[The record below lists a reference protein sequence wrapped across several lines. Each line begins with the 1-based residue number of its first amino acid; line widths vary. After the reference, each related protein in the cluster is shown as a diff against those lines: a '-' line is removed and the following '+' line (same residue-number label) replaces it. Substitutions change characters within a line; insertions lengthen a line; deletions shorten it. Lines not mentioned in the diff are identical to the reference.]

1 MELEAIDSHNKFTHR
16 CAPLAAGGRGGDAGG
31 EGKIAPPAMHPPA
44 IRCAGPHRPGGTL
57 RELNNVEPKIKVK
70 VGKSLHRLN
79 FPVLTSSFRPLFD
92 LPDAPSAV
100 PPTKRG
106 RQGGRLGRLNASGW
120 CTVVARLEFDVQ
132 KALVAAPIA
141 HCGNQW
147 WGGKGGVGLLSAAHQ
162 PERSEFPHPLA
173 GASTGGIQRPTSPR
187 FGLSDKHPTC
197 T

>member
-1 MELEAIDSHNKFTHR
+1 
-16 CAPLAAGGRGGDAGG
+16 
-31 EGKIAPPAMHPPA
+31 MHPPA

-132 KALVAAPIA
+132 KALVKVKVKVGKSLHKLNFPVLTSSFRPLFDLPDAPSALVAAPIA